1 MGRRGVSGHTRF
13 HCSWVYGT
21 RIFSASSQHH
31 QSRLNR
37 SVIQWLE
44 KKEKIQIKFKIIYTS
59 LVCLLL
65 PKASPITILF
75 LVAHVTIL
83 MSLVSFLEPKDR
95 PTDWNWKQVRR
106 TLDRYFQASKAEG
119 RPLRS
124 LRLPFGLNA
133 RTAGRKWGSNGSKYP
148 QSDPPVQA
156 SRLSLQMSYFQSVI
170 WLRIPPASAE
180 LYLLSYSEARLIEL
194 RARSSLLFTFLVN

>member
-1 MGRRGVSGHTRF
+1 M
-13 HCSWVYGT
+13 
-21 RIFSASSQHH
+21 
-31 QSRLNR
+31 
-37 SVIQWLE
+37 IQWLE
-44 KKEKIQIKFKIIYTS
+44 KKEKIHIKFKIIYTS
-59 LVCLLL
+59 VVCLLL

-75 LVAHVTIL
+75 LVAHVTVL

-106 TLDRYFQASKAEG
+106 TLDRYFPASKAEG

-133 RTAGRKWGSNGSKYP
+133 RTAGSKWGSNGSKCP
-148 QSDPPVQA
+148 QSDLPVQA
-156 SRLSLQMSYFQSVI
+156 NRLVSLQMSYFQSMI
-170 WLRIPPASAE
+170 WFRIPPASAE